1 MSLRLAVWK
10 AGAAALAILVLA
22 GCDALPGRP
31 RQTNRSALPSHIT
44 AFTELY
50 GQFCAGCHGADGRL
64 GAARPLNDPV
74 YLALVPRDRL
84 RQIIAQSVPGTM
96 MPAFA
101 ASAGGALTEAQ
112 IDALVGEMLS
122 RWGGP
127 SGLSPPP
134 DVPLPPYDGEAGDP
148 QRGEEVYAAA
158 CAECHGSE
166 GKGGPKGGPIADA
179 AYLAL
184 VSDQALRTAVIAGRI
199 DLGMP
204 DWRGDIPG
212 QPLTPQQIADVVAWL
227 AAQRR
232 PVMGRSASAPGAGA
246 DDTEGFDAQEVR
258 EDGDAARQR

>member
-1 MSLRLAVWK
+1 MSLHLAVWK
-10 AGAAALAILVLA
+10 AGAAALAILALA

-31 RQTNRSALPSHIT
+31 RQSDRSAPPSHGT
-44 AFTELY
+44 AFTALY
-50 GQFCAGCHGADGRL
+50 GPFCAGCHGADGRL

-74 YLALVPRDRL
+74 YLALVPQDRL
-84 RQIIAQSVPGTM
+84 RQIIAQGVQGTM

-112 IDALVGEMLS
+112 IEALAGEMLS

-127 SGLSPPP
+127 SPPT
-134 DVPLPPYDGEAGDP
+134 DVPLPSYQGEGGDP
-148 QRGEEVYAAA
+148 QRGQEVYAAA
-158 CAECHGSE
+158 CAECHGPE

-184 VSDQALRTAVIAGRI
+184 VSDQALRTAVIAGRT

-212 QPLTPQQIADVVAWL
+212 QPLTRQQIADVVAWL

-232 PVMGRSASAPGAGA
+232 PVMGRSATAPEEAA
-246 DDTEGFDAQEVR
+246 DEMRGVDVQEGR
-258 EDGDAARQR
+258 EDGDDTRQR